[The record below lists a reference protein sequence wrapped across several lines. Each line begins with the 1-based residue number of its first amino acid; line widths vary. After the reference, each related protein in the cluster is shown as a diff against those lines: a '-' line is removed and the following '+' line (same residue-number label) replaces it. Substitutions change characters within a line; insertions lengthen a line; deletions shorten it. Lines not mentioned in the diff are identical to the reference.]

1 MVLAVKERRVLAD
14 AMRELE
20 RLRPVYETGVLRLLL
35 RQNAKLY
42 VALLRST
49 FDPLTGELPRENVEE
64 RFAQSLSALAD
75 IGEYTP
81 REDQTFAEAAHQI
94 LADLTREGEGDY
106 AWLANSHDVV
116 SHRFL
121 YRLTARAHR
130 AIEALS
136 RLEDESRS
144 LSGAQANSIIME
156 IEHARMQLTADPGER
171 VKLLNREIKER
182 RREIKRIQQGKQH
195 ATLSEAQ
202 VEDVI
207 AVIHNTLR
215 GVPIDLR
222 ELVLDERD
230 NGDALRRRMQAGDIS
245 VDENLTRYHDEYRR
259 SFSESDSGRRFED
272 AFQVIITDE
281 GRQQIDEALRAIA
294 KTPYLAGESG
304 VLLGQ
309 IRDELAR
316 IYDGIEA
323 VRRQMRVSDEAIS
336 RLVRQQT
343 DTRYR
348 TMLARLN
355 RLYARLNADA
365 KTHSG
370 DASRPYATD
379 TADALF
385 APLPM
390 RPAKTMTRAA
400 VPGLADGTADD
411 SAPAPLADL
420 KAMVISGGPRLR
432 RMIGLIRRNPVMC
445 GSAGG
450 ELVDIAASFNRL
462 PGNERRESEIV
473 GFLGGLNAV
482 DADDID
488 GREPDGTGAQ
498 TMVWHCISI
507 GGEPRDW
514 ITGPVLASMNEL
526 TTIMEEG

>member
-1 MVLAVKERRVLAD
+1 
-14 AMRELE
+14 MRELE

-35 RQNAKLY
+35 RQNAMLY
-42 VALLRST
+42 VSLLRST
-49 FDPLTGELPRENVEE
+49 FDPLTGELPRETVEE
-64 RFAQSLSALAD
+64 RFAQSLNALAD
-75 IGEYTP
+75 AGEYAP

-106 AWLANSHDVV
+106 AWLANSHDAA

-136 RLEDESRS
+136 RLEDESRA

-171 VKLLNREIKER
+171 IKLLNREIKER
-182 RREIKRIQQGKQH
+182 KHEIKRIQQGKQH

-230 NGDALRRRMQAGDIS
+230 N
-245 VDENLTRYHDEYRR
+245 
-259 SFSESDSGRRFED
+259 ED

-348 TMLARLN
+348 TMLTRLN

-365 KTHSG
+365 KTHMG
-370 DASRPYATD
+370 DASRPYD
-379 TADALF
+379 TATSDALF

-390 RPAKTMTRAA
+390 RPAKSMTRATA
-400 VPGLADGTADD
+400 PGLSDLAAE
-411 SAPAPLADL
+411 APQSTPVADL
-420 KAMVISGGPRLR
+420 RDMVNSGGPRLL
-432 RMIGLIRRNPVMC
+432 RMVSLIRRNPVTVDRSDDRP
-445 GSAGG
+445 GAT
-450 ELVDIAASFNRL
+450 LVDIAASFNRL
-462 PGNERRESEIV
+462 PESERRESEIV
-473 GFLGGLNAV
+473 GFLGGLGAVSGNAIADEPSTDGVGVGV
-482 DADDID
+482 DSDIAT
-488 GREPDGTGAQ
+488 EPAPAQ
-498 TMVWHCISI
+498 CGDTATWHCVSI
-507 GGEPRDW
+507 DGEPRNW
-514 ITGPVLASMNEL
+514 ITRPVLADMDEL
-526 TTIMEEG
+526 SIIVEEG

>member
-1 MVLAVKERRVLAD
+1 MAD
-14 AMRELE
+14 VMRELE

-35 RQNAKLY
+35 RQNAMLY
-42 VALLRST
+42 VSLLRST
-49 FDPLTGELPRENVEE
+49 FDPLTGELPRETVEE
-64 RFAQSLSALAD
+64 RFAQSLNALAD
-75 IGEYTP
+75 AGEYAP

-106 AWLANSHDVV
+106 AWLANSHDAA

-136 RLEDESRS
+136 RLEDESRA

-171 VKLLNREIKER
+171 IKLLNREIKER
-182 RREIKRIQQGKQH
+182 KHEIKRIQQGKQH

-259 SFSESDSGRRFED
+259 SFRESDSGRRFED

-323 VRRQMRVSDEAIS
+323 VRRQMRVSDQPARAPANRHSLPYDAHPLEPTVRAPQRGCENPYGRRLAPVRHGHLGRAVRAI
-336 RLVRQQT
+336 
-343 DTRYR
+343 
-348 TMLARLN
+348 
-355 RLYARLNADA
+355 ADA
-365 KTHSG
+365 PGQIHDPRHRT
-370 DASRPYATD
+370 RPE
-379 TADALF
+379 
-385 APLPM
+385 
-390 RPAKTMTRAA
+390 RPRRRSPA
-400 VPGLADGTADD
+400 VD
-411 SAPAPLADL
+411 
-420 KAMVISGGPRLR
+420 SGGR
-432 RMIGLIRRNPVMC
+432 
-445 GSAGG
+445 SAGHG
-450 ELVDIAASFNRL
+450 QQRRPPTPAHGQPHPAQ
-462 PGNERRESEIV
+462 PGDR
-473 GFLGGLNAV
+473 
-482 DADDID
+482 
-488 GREPDGTGAQ
+488 
-498 TMVWHCISI
+498 
-507 GGEPRDW
+507 
-514 ITGPVLASMNEL
+514 
-526 TTIMEEG
+526 

>member
-1 MVLAVKERRVLAD
+1 
-14 AMRELE
+14 MRELE

-35 RQNAKLY
+35 RQNAMLY
-42 VALLRST
+42 VSLLRST
-49 FDPLTGELPRENVEE
+49 FDPLTGELPRETVEE
-64 RFAQSLSALAD
+64 RFAQSLSSLAD
-75 IGEYTP
+75 AGEYAP

-106 AWLANSHDVV
+106 AWLANSHDAA

-136 RLEDESRS
+136 RLEDESRA

-171 VKLLNREIKER
+171 IKLLNREIKER
-182 RREIKRIQQGKQH
+182 KHEIKRIQQGKQH

-259 SFSESDSGRRFED
+259 SFRESDSGRRFED

-348 TMLARLN
+348 TMLTRLN

-365 KTHSG
+365 KTHMG
-370 DASRPYATD
+370 DASRPYD
-379 TADALF
+379 TATSDALF
-385 APLPM
+385 APLADAPGQIHDP
-390 RPAKTMTRAA
+390 RHPHPA
-400 VPGLADGTADD
+400 
-411 SAPAPLADL
+411 
-420 KAMVISGGPRLR
+420 
-432 RMIGLIRRNPVMC
+432 
-445 GSAGG
+445 
-450 ELVDIAASFNRL
+450 
-462 PGNERRESEIV
+462 
-473 GFLGGLNAV
+473 
-482 DADDID
+482 
-488 GREPDGTGAQ
+488 
-498 TMVWHCISI
+498 
-507 GGEPRDW
+507 
-514 ITGPVLASMNEL
+514 
-526 TTIMEEG
+526 

>member
-1 MVLAVKERRVLAD
+1 MRRASCGCCCARTRCCTCRCCVPRSPRSPASCRARPWRSSLAD
-14 AMRELE
+14 A
-20 RLRPVYETGVLRLLL
+20 
-35 RQNAKLY
+35 
-42 VALLRST
+42 
-49 FDPLTGELPRENVEE
+49 
-64 RFAQSLSALAD
+64 
-75 IGEYTP
+75 GEYAP

-106 AWLANSHDVV
+106 AWLANSHDAA

-136 RLEDESRS
+136 RLEDESRA

-171 VKLLNREIKER
+171 IKLLNREIKER
-182 RREIKRIQQGKQH
+182 KHEIKRIQQGKQH

-259 SFSESDSGRRFED
+259 SFRESDSGRRFED

-348 TMLARLN
+348 TMLTRLN

-365 KTHSG
+365 KTHMG
-370 DASRPYATD
+370 DASRPYD
-379 TADALF
+379 TATSDALF

-390 RPAKTMTRAA
+390 RPAKSMTRVTA
-400 VPGLADGTADD
+400 PGLSDLAAD
-411 SAPAPLADL
+411 APQSTPVADL
-420 KAMVISGGPRLR
+420 RDMVNSGGPRLL
-432 RMIGLIRRNPVMC
+432 RMVSLIRRNPVTVDRSDDRP
-445 GSAGG
+445 GAT
-450 ELVDIAASFNRL
+450 LVDIAASFNRL
-462 PGNERRESEIV
+462 PESERRESEIV
-473 GFLGGLNAV
+473 GFLGGLGAVSGNAIADEPSTDGVGVGV
-482 DADDID
+482 DSDIAT
-488 GREPDGTGAQ
+488 EPAPAQ
-498 TMVWHCISI
+498 RGDTATWHCVSI
-507 GGEPRDW
+507 DGEPRNW
-514 ITGPVLASMNEL
+514 ITRPVLADMDEL
-526 TTIMEEG
+526 SIIVEEG

>member
-1 MVLAVKERRVLAD
+1 MAD
-14 AMRELE
+14 VMRELE

-35 RQNAKLY
+35 RQNAMLY
-42 VALLRST
+42 VSLLRST
-49 FDPLTGELPRENVEE
+49 FDPLTGELPRETVEE
-64 RFAQSLSALAD
+64 RFAQSLNALAD
-75 IGEYTP
+75 AGEYAP

-106 AWLANSHDVV
+106 AWLANSHDAA

-136 RLEDESRS
+136 RLEDESRA

-171 VKLLNREIKER
+171 IKLLNREIKER
-182 RREIKRIQQGKQH
+182 KHEIKRIQQGKQH

-259 SFSESDSGRRFED
+259 SFRESDSGRRFED

-304 VLLGQ
+304 VLL
-309 IRDELAR
+309 
-316 IYDGIEA
+316 
-323 VRRQMRVSDEAIS
+323 
-336 RLVRQQT
+336 
-343 DTRYR
+343 
-348 TMLARLN
+348 
-355 RLYARLNADA
+355 YARLNSDA
-365 KTHSG
+365 KTHMG
-370 DASRPYATD
+370 DASRPYD
-379 TADALF
+379 TATSDALF

-390 RPAKTMTRAA
+390 RPAKSMTRATA
-400 VPGLADGTADD
+400 PGLSDLAAE
-411 SAPAPLADL
+411 APQSTPVADL
-420 KAMVISGGPRLR
+420 RDMVNSGGPRLL
-432 RMIGLIRRNPVMC
+432 RMVSLIRRNPVTVDRSDDRP
-445 GSAGG
+445 GAT
-450 ELVDIAASFNRL
+450 LVDIAASFNRL
-462 PGNERRESEIV
+462 PESERRESEIV
-473 GFLGGLNAV
+473 GFLGGLGAVSGNAIADEPSTDGVGVGV
-482 DADDID
+482 DSDIAT
-488 GREPDGTGAQ
+488 EPAPAQ
-498 TMVWHCISI
+498 RGDTATWHCVSI
-507 GGEPRDW
+507 DGEPRNW
-514 ITGPVLASMNEL
+514 ITRPVLADMDEL
-526 TTIMEEG
+526 SIIVEEG

>member
-1 MVLAVKERRVLAD
+1 M
-14 AMRELE
+14 
-20 RLRPVYETGVLRLLL
+20 
-35 RQNAKLY
+35 LY

-49 FDPLTGELPRENVEE
+49 FDPLTGELPREIVEE
-64 RFAQSLSALAD
+64 RFSRSLTRLAETGD
-75 IGEYTP
+75 YTP
-81 REDQTFAEAAHQI
+81 KEGQTSAEAAHTI
-94 LADLTREGEGDY
+94 LQQLTKEGEGDY
-106 AWLANSHDVV
+106 AWLANSLDVA
-116 SHRFL
+116 SHRYL

-130 AIEALS
+130 AIEALD
-136 RLEDESRS
+136 RLEDTTKA

-156 IEHARMQLTADPGER
+156 IEHARMQLTADPRER
-171 VKLLNREIKER
+171 IRLLERDIEERQKQIDELKHSDTLDKLTS
-182 RREIKRIQQGKQH
+182 QQVG
-195 ATLSEAQ
+195 
-202 VEDVI
+202 DI
-207 AVIHNTLR
+207 IGVIHNTLR

-348 TMLARLN
+348 TMLTRLN

-365 KTHSG
+365 KTHMG
-370 DASRPYATD
+370 DASRPYD
-379 TADALF
+379 TATSDALF

-390 RPAKTMTRAA
+390 RPAKSMTRATA
-400 VPGLADGTADD
+400 PGLSDLAAE
-411 SAPAPLADL
+411 APQSTPVADL
-420 KAMVISGGPRLR
+420 RDMVNSGGPRLL
-432 RMIGLIRRNPVMC
+432 RMVSLIRRNPVTVDRSDDRP
-445 GSAGG
+445 GAT
-450 ELVDIAASFNRL
+450 LVDIAASFNRL
-462 PGNERRESEIV
+462 PESERRESEIV
-473 GFLGGLNAV
+473 GFLGGLGAVSGNAIADEPSTDGVGVGV
-482 DADDID
+482 DSDIAT
-488 GREPDGTGAQ
+488 EPAPAQ
-498 TMVWHCISI
+498 RGDTATWHCVSI
-507 GGEPRDW
+507 DGEPRNW
-514 ITGPVLASMNEL
+514 ITRPVLADMDEL
-526 TTIMEEG
+526 SIIVEEG

>member
-1 MVLAVKERRVLAD
+1 M
-14 AMRELE
+14 
-20 RLRPVYETGVLRLLL
+20 
-35 RQNAKLY
+35 
-42 VALLRST
+42 
-49 FDPLTGELPRENVEE
+49 
-64 RFAQSLSALAD
+64 
-75 IGEYTP
+75 
-81 REDQTFAEAAHQI
+81 
-94 LADLTREGEGDY
+94 
-106 AWLANSHDVV
+106 
-116 SHRFL
+116 
-121 YRLTARAHR
+121 TARAHR

-136 RLEDESRS
+136 RLEDESRA

-171 VKLLNREIKER
+171 IKLLNREIKER
-182 RREIKRIQQGKQH
+182 KHEIKRIQQGKQH

-259 SFSESDSGRRFED
+259 SFRESDSGRRFED

-323 VRRQMRVSDEAIS
+323 VRRQMR
-336 RLVRQQT
+336 QQT

-348 TMLARLN
+348 TMLTRLN

-365 KTHSG
+365 KTHMG
-370 DASRPYATD
+370 DASRPYD
-379 TADALF
+379 TATSDALF

-390 RPAKTMTRAA
+390 RPAKSMTRATA
-400 VPGLADGTADD
+400 PGLSDLAAE
-411 SAPAPLADL
+411 APQSTPVADL
-420 KAMVISGGPRLR
+420 RAMVNSGG
-432 RMIGLIRRNPVMC
+432 
-445 GSAGG
+445 
-450 ELVDIAASFNRL
+450 LVDIAASFNRL
-462 PGNERRESEIV
+462 PESERRERELV
-473 GFLGGLNAV
+473 GFLGGLGAVSGNAIADEPSTDGVGVGV
-482 DADDID
+482 DSDIAT
-488 GREPDGTGAQ
+488 EPAPAQ
-498 TMVWHCISI
+498 RGDTATWHCVSI
-507 GGEPRDW
+507 DGEPRNW
-514 ITGPVLASMNEL
+514 ITRPVLADMDEL
-526 TTIMEEG
+526 SIIVEEG